1 MRDTISV
8 FIGDLPWK
16 VAYGVLILVFWGAVI
31 TAPTLLA
38 NRVATVRGI
47 EISASSEDETGLSVL
62 AYGLDRADAQE
73 GVSWFFFLLKV
84 LVGLVDAALVAVPV
98 NLGWALLSGRGN
110 GRWWYFGTF
119 LTSTVLP
126 EISLFAL
133 VGYVV
138 IFFHQ
143 LNSG

>member
-1 MRDTISV
+1 MKDAIGA

-16 VAYGVLILVFWGAVI
+16 VAYGVVILAFWAV
-31 TAPTLLA
+31 AVAGPTILA

-47 EISASSEDETGLSVL
+47 EISASSEDETGLSVS
-62 AYGLDRADAQE
+62 ANGQDREDAQE
-73 GVSWFFFLLKV
+73 GVSWFLFFLKV
-84 LVGLVDAALVAVPV
+84 VAGLVDVAVVAIPI
-98 NLGWALLSGRGN
+98 NLGWALVSGKGSN
-110 GRWWYFGTF
+110 RWWYLGIF
-119 LTSTVLP
+119 LCSTILP